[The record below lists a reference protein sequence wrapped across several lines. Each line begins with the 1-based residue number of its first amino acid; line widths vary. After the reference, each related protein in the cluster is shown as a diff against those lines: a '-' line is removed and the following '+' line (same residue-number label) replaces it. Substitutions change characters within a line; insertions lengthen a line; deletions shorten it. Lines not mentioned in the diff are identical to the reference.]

1 MAINTNHNIDRL
13 TPSLGTTEIDGNLSL
28 LAQKELRLSDSDSSN
43 YVALKSP
50 ATVSANRNYILPAT
64 IGSAGDALKIA
75 SGATATDATLEWGAV
90 SGGSGVTDGDKGDI
104 TVSASGATWTIDNN
118 AVTLGKIQTITTAK
132 VLGRTTAGT
141 GNVEQL
147 STTGTGNVVL
157 SGSPE
162 LTGNL
167 SLRSGAGAAIGSK
180 LHLQELS
187 ADTTIK
193 ITSGGLA
200 GGNSTNDWNIT
211 NFNADNTFSIL
222 NGTTARLSI
231 TTGGNIN
238 FTGSLY
244 ENNQKV
250 PSLGITLAS
259 TYGMFMP

>member
-1 MAINTNHNIDRL
+1 MASPIIKVKRSETAAAVPTLTYGELGVNIADKKIFVGNSSSVATL
-13 TPSLGTTEIDGNLSL
+13 IVDGN
-28 LAQKELRLSDSDSSN
+28 
-43 YVALKSP
+43 
-50 ATVSANRNYILPAT
+50 
-64 IGSAGDALKIA
+64 
-75 SGATATDATLEWGAV
+75 AV
-90 SGGSGVTDGDKGDI
+90 GGSGGVTDGDKGDI

-167 SLRSGAGAAIGSK
+167 SLRSGAGAALASK

-193 ITSGGLA
+193 ITSGGLT

-250 PSLGITLAS
+250 PSLGVTLAAS
-259 TYGMFMP
+259 YGMFMP